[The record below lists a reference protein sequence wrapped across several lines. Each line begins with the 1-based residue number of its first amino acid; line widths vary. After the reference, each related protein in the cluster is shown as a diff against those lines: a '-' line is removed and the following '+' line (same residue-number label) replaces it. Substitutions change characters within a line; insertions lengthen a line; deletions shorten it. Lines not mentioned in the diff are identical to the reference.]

1 MSNKQL
7 TEELHKPNNRKF
19 KKQKNSS
26 KFFRSFSLQ
35 TKQNMGKQRL
45 QILKQ
50 INDQQTNE
58 LWLQDNDIE
67 MQSMRSR
74 EKSVAAGIY
83 QNLKEQNLQIYH
95 FDRCVY

>member
-35 TKQNMGKQRL
+35 TKQNMGK
-45 QILKQ
+45 
-50 INDQQTNE
+50 
-58 LWLQDNDIE
+58 
-67 MQSMRSR
+67 
-74 EKSVAAGIY
+74 
-83 QNLKEQNLQIYH
+83 
-95 FDRCVY
+95 

>member
-95 FDRCVY
+95 FGRCVY